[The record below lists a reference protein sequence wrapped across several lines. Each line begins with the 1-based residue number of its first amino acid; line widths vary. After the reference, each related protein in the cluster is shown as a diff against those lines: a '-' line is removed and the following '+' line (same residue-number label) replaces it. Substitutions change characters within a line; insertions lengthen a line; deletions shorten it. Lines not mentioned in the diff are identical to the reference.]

1 MGVVRTIK
9 GDDGKPYISLEDLIG
24 EVEEARNFSI
34 EYNKEGKRKI
44 DFVEIILSTL
54 HNMEKDYYEKYL
66 FRRNDD
72 EKKDNDKL

>member
-44 DFVEIILSTL
+44 DFVDIILSTL

>member
-44 DFVEIILSTL
+44 DFV
-54 HNMEKDYYEKYL
+54 
-66 FRRNDD
+66 
-72 EKKDNDKL
+72 

>member
-9 GDDGKPYISLEDLIG
+9 GDDGKPYISLEDLIV
-24 EVEEARNFSI
+24 EVEEAKNFSI

-54 HNMEKDYYEKYL
+54 HNMEKDYYERYL

-72 EKKDNDKL
+72 KL

>member
-1 MGVVRTIK
+1 MGFIRTIK

-24 EVEEARNFSI
+24 EVEEASNFSI
-34 EYNKEGKRKI
+34 EYKNEGKKKI

-54 HNMEKDYYEKYL
+54 HNMEKEYYEKCL

-72 EKKDNDKL
+72 KL